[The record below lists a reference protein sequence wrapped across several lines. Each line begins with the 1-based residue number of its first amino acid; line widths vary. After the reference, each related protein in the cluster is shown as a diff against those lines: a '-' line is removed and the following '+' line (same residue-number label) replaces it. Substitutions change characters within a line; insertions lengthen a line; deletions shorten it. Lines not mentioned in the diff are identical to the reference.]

1 MLSSSSATDIGKRRK
16 LNEDTVLA
24 APGLFVVCDGM
35 GGHEAGEVA
44 SRLATDVIAS
54 FVARSEADPEMT
66 WPYGFNT
73 QMSYDANRLV
83 TAIKLA
89 NRAIFRKASSVD
101 AYTGM
106 GTTVVAALVAAHRPH
121 LTYAHVGDSRVYLV
135 GPDRVTQ
142 LTRDDSWAN
151 LHADDES
158 EDEGLRSQMK
168 NILTNALG
176 AREEVDFAV
185 AEQQL
190 ASGDIVLLCSD
201 GLTNM
206 LPDDRIREIVLA
218 HSPDLD
224 SACHELVSEANDRG
238 GRDNISVI
246 LLRYVV

>member
-1 MLSSSSATDIGKRRK
+1 
-16 LNEDTVLA
+16 
-24 APGLFVVCDGM
+24 
-35 GGHEAGEVA
+35 
-44 SRLATDVIAS
+44 
-54 FVARSEADPEMT
+54 
-66 WPYGFNT
+66 
-73 QMSYDANRLV
+73 
-83 TAIKLA
+83 
-89 NRAIFRKASSVD
+89 
-101 AYTGM
+101 
-106 GTTVVAALVAAHRPH
+106 
-121 LTYAHVGDSRVYLV
+121 
-135 GPDRVTQ
+135 
-142 LTRDDSWAN
+142 
-151 LHADDES
+151 
-158 EDEGLRSQMK
+158 MK